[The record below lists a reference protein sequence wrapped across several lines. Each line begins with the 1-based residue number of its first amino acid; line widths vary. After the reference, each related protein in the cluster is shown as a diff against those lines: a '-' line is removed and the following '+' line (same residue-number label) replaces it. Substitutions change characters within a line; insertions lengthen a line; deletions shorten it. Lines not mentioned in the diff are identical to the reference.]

1 MIQPIVEGHGDVE
14 AFPILLRRLLGRA
27 EVWSVRVGRP
37 IRRPRSR
44 LATKDGVV
52 DAVELA
58 RRQSDCRAILVLFDG
73 DDDCPAELGP
83 AVQSWASAAA
93 RGIPCEV
100 CIAHREY
107 EAWFLATADSL
118 RGHRSV
124 RADATP
130 HPSPDDPRGA
140 KRELELRMKRGD
152 YKETIHQPAFSDMFC
167 LSHAFRRSRSFRK
180 LVESFGSLLSAMG
193 QQTGGWP
200 PPSWTGNQGGAQ

>member
-1 MIQPIVEGHGDVE
+1 MIEPIVEGHGDVE
-14 AFPILLRRLLGRA
+14 AFPILLRRLLWRA
-27 EVWSVRVGRP
+27 EAWSVCVGRP
-37 IRRPRSR
+37 IRWSRAR
-44 LATKDGVV
+44 LASKNGVME
-52 DAVELA
+52 AVELA
-58 RRQSDCRAILVLFDG
+58 RIQDCHAILVLFDG

-83 AVQSWASAAA
+83 AVQSWASEAA

-124 RADATP
+124 RTDATP

-140 KRELELRMKRGD
+140 KRELERRMKRGD

-180 LVESFGSLLSAMG
+180 LVESVGSLLSAMG